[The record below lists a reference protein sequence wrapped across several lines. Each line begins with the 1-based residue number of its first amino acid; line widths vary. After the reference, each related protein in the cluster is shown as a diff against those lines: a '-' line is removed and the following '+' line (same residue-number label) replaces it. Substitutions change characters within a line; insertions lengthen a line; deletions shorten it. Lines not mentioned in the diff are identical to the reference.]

1 MLVLYCFLLYFC
13 GVQEQI
19 IAFEGNETFFETFYS
34 NACIYEN
41 YFVPLLSLKENNIK
55 QINFYNYGYL

>member
-19 IAFEGNETFFETFYS
+19 VTFEGNETFLKTFCS

-41 YFVPLLSLKENNIK
+41 YFVPLQRK
-55 QINFYNYGYL
+55 QETRVLT

>member
-1 MLVLYCFLLYFC
+1 MLGKLLKLLYFC

-19 IAFEGNETFFETFYS
+19 VALEGNETFFKTFCS

-41 YFVPLLSLKENNIK
+41 YFVPLQRKRK
-55 QINFYNYGYL
+55 QLVLTFNPF

>member
-1 MLVLYCFLLYFC
+1 MLGKLLKLLYFC

-19 IAFEGNETFFETFYS
+19 DALEGNETFFETFCP

-41 YFVPLLSLKENNIK
+41 YFVPLQRK
-55 QINFYNYGYL
+55 QETRVLT